1 MGSKVV
7 WSNNAMGKE
16 FVVLQY
22 INKQSYGGRNYE
34 LDNVSSIG

>member
-1 MGSKVV
+1 MV
-7 WSNNAMGKE
+7 WSDYAMGKE

-34 LDNVSSIG
+34 LDNVNSIS